1 MHFSLSNLAL
11 RLGGLKRPVILNRVR
26 RWEILPRRGGILTGE
41 SGERNYNVY
50 CTHKVIYESLQG
62 TGEIG
67 VLWWDDR
74 SMTIT
79 YGVHQAHAGDA
90 GSHIKLILL
99 VRYLPKLSG
108 DAERRTKYGCTAPP
122 PPNYNATRPRLRQ
135 TQLAD
140 GSIFSRNSARPRAF
154 LRMLRLALSVCQ
166 LAQAAY
172 CSQAAR
178 DSRTQSPYARPRL
191 ETSLVQTILSPRDV
205 QNLRADEHALFQS
218 PMVFLSVTDSADEY
232 MKSERFIEETPARQ
246 SPSQREQTQAQVNNA
261 RYPVFCQNCP
271 DYAIYAS
278 DAIKYGGLNQ
288 RVLEPID
295 GRGLLVTASSL
306 KDG

>member
-1 MHFSLSNLAL
+1 MTDGRQKRNALCFLVGVLASRAHMVRLTNGFAAILLLTSTAWAQDSDKTPATRQQSEKEITIRLDDLPWVTPDGHKIWGHDVSADPGYFLCREIKRDIKLSGASDLSRITVLARSPKL
-11 RLGGLKRPVILNRVR
+11 VYSIHSSPDTAFGIKSGASGTVTVLEVRDTTVSNCPKLKDAFPTYTEFGPSSGWAKATGYSESSAPMGNSPEEGGM
-26 RWEILPRRGGILTGE
+26 LTVKAGE
-41 SGERNYNVY
+41 HNYNVY

-140 GSIFSRNSARPRAF
+140 GSIFF
-154 LRMLRLALSVCQ
+154 
-166 LAQAAY
+166 
-172 CSQAAR
+172 
-178 DSRTQSPYARPRL
+178 
-191 ETSLVQTILSPRDV
+191 E
-205 QNLRADEHALFQS
+205 
-218 PMVFLSVTDSADEY
+218 
-232 MKSERFIEETPARQ
+232 K
-246 SPSQREQTQAQVNNA
+246 
-261 RYPVFCQNCP
+261 
-271 DYAIYAS
+271 
-278 DAIKYGGLNQ
+278 
-288 RVLEPID
+288 
-295 GRGLLVTASSL
+295 
-306 KDG
+306 